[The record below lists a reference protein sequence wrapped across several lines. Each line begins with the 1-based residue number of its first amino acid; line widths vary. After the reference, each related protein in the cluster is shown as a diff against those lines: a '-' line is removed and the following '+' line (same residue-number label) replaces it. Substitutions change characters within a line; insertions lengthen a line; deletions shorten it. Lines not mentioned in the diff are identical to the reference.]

1 MFFRYGCAQVFK
13 LPQKDFR
20 FLTEKE
26 KDEID
31 WVSVDLT
38 GDLGYF
44 VECDLL
50 YPPEIHDQT
59 MSFPLCP
66 ENVEITFDMLSPFQK
81 MCLDTIYDRKS
92 YKQKKLTA
100 TFLPRKKM

>member
-1 MFFRYGCAQVFK
+1 MEF
-13 LPQKDFR
+13 
-20 FLTEKE
+20 
-26 KDEID
+26 
-31 WVSVDLT
+31 DLI
-38 GDLGYF
+38 
-44 VECDLL
+44 
-50 YPPEIHDQT
+50 YPREIHDET

-66 ENVEITFDMLSPFQK
+66 ENVEITFDMLSSFQK